1 MYCTVY
7 CQRNYEFLLF
17 TAAVTELSRQD
28 NNRESG
34 NEEREN
40 DKKLRGQR
48 EKKAGRKIKVWISE
62 DVGGGLAFGGS
73 LIDVCAQTQTAVV
86 IQMGRIVEGR

>member
-48 EKKAGRKIKVWISE
+48 KKRQGEKLKFGSVKMW
-62 DVGGGLAFGGS
+62 GGGLAFGGS